1 MLAQRR
7 RRWANVVEMLYKCC
21 VFAGSPSQIPAN
33 MKHWSN
39 VVLMQCRGNVV
50 DGESPINVSC
60 FAGAAHPAEWVINQR
75 RRIDLARRR
84 YSTDFT
90 KWDRFFIS
98 GWPALTLASPSLAR
112 AQARRDRRRIGCAQR
127 MKWARAPTRFGPG
140 KYTRP
145 NSTWACT
152 QYTVWRLTWML
163 WTMCHLAG
171 LARLALG
178 KTGRAQLDHIQHHLN
193 SSELI

>member
-1 MLAQRR
+1 MKRKELTKTFTIIPNKRKLFGFYGFYGNISELQGLKVSVDSPESCCPPPIIHVIHA
-7 RRWANVVEMLYKCC
+7 AYKS
-21 VFAGSPSQIPAN
+21 ADRTMGHKGIWGYQT
-33 MKHWSN
+33 SN
-39 VVLMQCRGNVV
+39 LSNLFIV
-50 DGESPINVSC
+50 
-60 FAGAAHPAEWVINQR
+60 AH
-75 RRIDLARRR
+75 RIVT

-145 NSTWACT
+145 NPTWACT

-163 WTMCHLAG
+163 
-171 LARLALG
+171 
-178 KTGRAQLDHIQHHLN
+178 
-193 SSELI
+193 